1 MPMEV
6 PTLRDDVVGLRLPA
20 PRDVDAITDACQDP
34 EIPRFT
40 RVPSPYRRSDAEQFV
55 RNVPAAWEA
64 GNEAVFAIAD
74 PVDDSLLGSIG
85 LMRLDDDRFVAEIG
99 YWVAKA
105 ARGRGVATRAV
116 RLVSR
121 WAVRDLG
128 VQRLELMTRVENE
141 GSQRVAVAAGFRREG
156 VLRSYITHR
165 AGQFDVVMFSLL
177 PSDLD

>member
-1 MPMEV
+1 
-6 PTLRDDVVGLRLPA
+6 
-20 PRDVDAITDACQDP
+20 
-34 EIPRFT
+34 
-40 RVPSPYRRSDAEQFV
+40 
-55 RNVPAAWEA
+55 
-64 GNEAVFAIAD
+64 
-74 PVDDSLLGSIG
+74 
-85 LMRLDDDRFVAEIG
+85 MRLDDDRFVAEIG